1 MTSIVQHTVRK
12 AILPV
17 AGLGTRLLPITKTVA
32 KEMLPLVDRPV
43 IHFIVQE
50 AIQAGI
56 EEIALV
62 TARGKSSIEDF
73 FDSHAHLQHVL
84 TQQGKHEQASQL
96 HNMQQHVSL
105 CSIRQ
110 PYPGGLG
117 HAVLCARRFA
127 GNDPFV
133 VLLGDVLVRSQ
144 NNNQANATKQLVDA
158 FCRTRVSQVGLVRV
172 PKDQMQHYGVVL
184 GKQDKTGAFMINQ
197 TVEKPSPES
206 VPLSPVILGRY
217 VFSEDIWPFLQ
228 EQTPGPSGEIQLTDA
243 LNAFAQQRA
252 LHGCFVE
259 GHPVDTGNPLGYVQ
273 ATVLEALDR
282 PHLRQHL
289 LPWLKGLARE

>member
-1 MTSIVQHTVRK
+1 MTSIVQHPVRK

-73 FDSHAHLQHVL
+73 FDNHTHLQQL
-84 TQQGKHEQASQL
+84 LNQQGKHQQANQL
-96 HNMQQHVSL
+96 YNMKQHVSL

-110 PYPGGLG
+110 PLPAGLG
-117 HAVLCARRFA
+117 HALLCARRFA
-127 GNDPFV
+127 GNEPFA
-133 VLLGDVLVRSQ
+133 VLLGDVLVRPQ
-144 NNNQANATKQLVDA
+144 NKNQDNATKQLVDA
-158 FCRTRVSQVGLVRV
+158 FCRTGVPQVGLVHV
-172 PKDQMQHYGVVL
+172 PKEQMQHYGVVL
-184 GKQDKTGAFMINQ
+184 GQKEQTGAFVINQ

-217 VFSEDIWPFLQ
+217 LFSPDIWPFLQ
-228 EQTPGPSGEIQLTDA
+228 KQSPGTSGEIQLTDA
-243 LNAFAQQRA
+243 LNAFAQQHA
-252 LHGCFVE
+252 LQGCFIE
-259 GHPVDTGNPLGYVQ
+259 GDPVDTGNPLGYVQ
-273 ATVLEALDR
+273 AMVLEALDR
-282 PHLRQHL
+282 PQLRQQL
-289 LPWLKGLARE
+289 LPWLKELT